1 MAEGHQALSI
11 RMRST
16 ILHAGG
22 QYGWWPLL
30 VFALAGAPGLQSA
43 AQAQPP
49 AAAQRADDPFARRAW
64 HLDLSAHKAFETWN
78 YNTSREEMIGIL
90 TGLTYGLGR
99 GVTLTARS
107 QLYYVDQRGNDSW
120 LMGATIGVR
129 GRIHRRARTSVY
141 FEIEVGISEA
151 DTIVPPRG
159 TRFNYLAL
167 GGAGATFRVAPGVH
181 LLTGLKWVHV
191 SNGGL
196 AGRSR
201 NPDIEAVG
209 LLVGSVVE
217 F

>member
-1 MAEGHQALSI
+1 
-11 RMRST
+11 
-16 ILHAGG
+16 
-22 QYGWWPLL
+22 
-30 VFALAGAPGLQSA
+30 LAGAPCVQSRA
-43 AQAQPP
+43 WAQSPSPAQP
-49 AAAQRADDPFARRAW
+49 AADPFARRAW

-90 TGLTYGLGR
+90 SGLTYGLGR

-120 LMGATIGVR
+120 LMSATIGVR
-129 GRIHRRARTSVY
+129 GRVYRHAQTSVY
-141 FEIEVGISEA
+141 YEVEVGISEA

-159 TRFNYLAL
+159 THFNYLAL
-167 GGAGATFRVAPGVH
+167 GGAGITVRVAPGVH

-209 LLVGSVVE
+209 VVVGSLVA